1 MKISAVIPTKNR
13 AQDLLL
19 AVKSIM
25 SQIELPNQLIIID
38 QSDSQESFN
47 LINKL
52 DIKKKLNLTYILDPK
67 ITGLVH
73 AKHVSLDY
81 VKNEL
86 VSFLEDD
93 IVLEQNYFKEVIKIF
108 IKLPFML
115 GCSGTIINS
124 VSDSFL
130 YRFFYK
136 LNHRGIFTDPRPDL
150 FVKLKNSNLNYIN
163 SNVINGG
170 LSTWKHEVF
179 SNFKFDYKNKFHM
192 LEDFE
197 FSSRVSRVYPDSL
210 FIISKAKLNHY
221 YSPVNRAKRF
231 KLVEMKIFEY
241 IIFYKKNSHIR
252 NSKLDLTILL
262 VSIFF
267 KEFLNSITARDSRL
281 ILSFFAGL
289 KNGFNYKIS

>member
-38 QSDSQESFN
+38 QSDSHESFN
-47 LINKL
+47 LIDKL
-52 DIKKKLNLTYILDPK
+52 DIKKKLDLTYILDPK

-73 AKHVSLDY
+73 AKHVSLEY

-108 IKLPFML
+108 IKLPHML

-136 LNHRGIFTDPRPDL
+136 LNHRGIFRDPRPDI

-170 LSTWKHEVF
+170 LSTWKFAIFLE
-179 SNFKFDYKNKFHM
+179 FKFDFKNKFHM

-197 FSSRVSRVYPDSL
+197 FSSRVSRKYPNSL
-210 FIISKAKLNHY
+210 YVISKARLNHY
-221 YSPVNRAKRF
+221 CSPVNRSNRF
-231 KLVEMKIFEY
+231 KIVEMKIFEY
-241 IIFYKKNSHIR
+241 LIFYKKNKNIKYSFF
-252 NSKLDLTILL
+252 DLIILL
-262 VSIFF
+262 IG
-267 KEFLNSITARDSRL
+267 L
-281 ILSFFAGL
+281 ILIETLKSVIDFNFKRIFSLIKGL
-289 KNGFNYKIS
+289 KKGYMYKI

>member
-1 MKISAVIPTKNR
+1 MKISAIIPTKNR
-13 AQDLLL
+13 PQDLFL
-19 AVKSIM
+19 AVKSIL
-25 SQIELPNQLIIID
+25 SQIELPDQLIIID
-38 QSDSQESFN
+38 QSESKESFN

-52 DIKKKLNLTYILDPK
+52 DLKNKLDLTYILNSK

-73 AKHVSLDY
+73 AKHVSLEY
-81 VKNEL
+81 VKNDL

-93 IVLEQNYFKEVIKIF
+93 IILNEDYFKEVLKSFLKIP
-108 IKLPFML
+108 KML
-115 GCSGTIINS
+115 GCSGLIINS
-124 VSDSFL
+124 TTDNFI

-136 LNHRGIFTDPRPDL
+136 LNHRGIFKDPRPDL
-150 FVKLKNSNLNYIN
+150 YFKLKNSNLKYVN

-262 VSIFF
+262 ASIFF
-267 KEFLNSITARDSRL
+267 KEFLNSIAARDSRL

>member
-52 DIKKKLNLTYILDPK
+52 DIKKKLDLTYILDPK

-108 IKLPFML
+108 IKLPHML

-136 LNHRGIFTDPRPDL
+136 LNHRGIFTDPRPDI

-170 LSTWKHEVF
+170 LSTWKIAIILE
-179 SNFKFDYKNKFHM
+179 FKFDYKNKFHM

-197 FSSRVSRVYPDSL
+197 FSSRVARVYPDSL

-221 YSPVNRAKRF
+221 YSPVNRAERF

-267 KEFLNSITARDSRL
+267 KEFLNSIAARDSRL
-281 ILSFFAGL
+281 ILSFFVGL
-289 KNGFNYKIS
+289 KNGFSYKIS